1 LLRRG
6 TELIKGAIMRHR
18 TTLSLLGLAL
28 IATLPAFAQTAAQ
41 PRRLGQ
47 FQTWTAAVHME
58 RGQKVCYA
66 FTRAS
71 RSEPTRQNVLLLVTH
86 RVGSRDQVAIRAGYT
101 YPRNAEVT
109 VSIGST
115 EFPFYTSA
123 DSAFARDGRA
133 TVAAFRGGREASTRG
148 PAANGRG
155 NAQDTFPLAGFSAA
169 YDAISRE
176 CPAGRR

>member
-1 LLRRG
+1 
-6 TELIKGAIMRHR
+6 MRHR
-18 TTLSLLGLAL
+18 TTLSLIGLAL
-28 IATLPAFAQTAAQ
+28 IATLPALAQTAAQ
-41 PRRLGQ
+41 PRRLPGQ

-71 RSEPTRQNVLLLVTH
+71 RSEPTRQNVLLLITH

-109 VSIGST
+109 VSVGST
-115 EFPFYTSA
+115 EFPFYTNA

-133 TVAAFRGGREASTRG
+133 TVAAFRGGREASAHG

-155 NAQDTFPLAGFSAA
+155 NAQDSFPLAGFSAA

>member
-1 LLRRG
+1 
-6 TELIKGAIMRHR
+6 MRHR
-18 TTLSLLGLAL
+18 TILLLAALTL
-28 IATLPAFAQTAAQ
+28 IAALPAFAQTAAQ

-71 RSEPTRQNVLLLVTH
+71 RSDPARQNVLLLVTH
-86 RVGSRDQVAIRAGYT
+86 RPGSRDQVAIRSGYT
-101 YPRNAEVT
+101 YPRNADVT

-115 EFPFYTSA
+115 EFPFYTNA

-133 TVAAFRGGREASTRG
+133 AVAAFRGGRETSARG
-148 PAANGRG
+148 PAANGHG
-155 NAQDTFPLAGFSAA
+155 QAHDVFPLAGFGQA
-169 YDAISRE
+169 YDAISHE
-176 CPAGRR
+176 CPAARR